1 MESERE
7 RIPPPPRQR
16 GLSFLSP
23 SRDPK
28 ASFLGPSLPSAA
40 HPPRPM
46 ATRSTDSQRCGR
58 LAPAGVMDAGLLR
71 SLSQKCQTS
80 PC

>member
-7 RIPPPPRQR
+7 RIPPTPSERALIPVSKQR
-16 GLSFLSP
+16 P
-23 SRDPK
+23 Q